1 MDLRFFRPSGD
12 FSIPHRRFLG
22 DLLLATAVVLDVGS
36 AASLVTT
43 CFLGPTTLESI
54 GEPWALAF
62 SMATIVGIVWWVLYV
77 AVLDRLSKSGWRE
90 RLHRIAWPLAVLF
103 TAILPD
109 LAVLFSGRLPY
120 TLLFDEGG
128 YREYRY
134 LAGAIVTAT
143 VVVQELMLLTA
154 ARDVS
159 LATLT
164 VDVTHRLG
172 GAAKGIVDTPRLV
185 GNGFPKYLPLLA
197 ILAVGTKLRLDS
209 LNVYAYGDMDVM
221 LSITYNVLRWPPVT
235 YYQNYMAQTWV
246 YNHLPLFPIMLA
258 PFYWVFENVLHIPT
272 VWAAKLLFGL
282 ADMAISV
289 LLYRQARG
297 KWRRAWG
304 LTLAAM
310 WMLAPWVVAGDD
322 HPIAVAALFAML
334 AVATVRRGWLSG
346 LLLALGVA
354 TRLEIAFFALPLI
367 LYYWRHRGFRSTVG
381 FLAVLGTTLGLIAM
395 PFVLYSPAAMGYA
408 LMGQLQRD
416 ASSEMSLLTAF
427 LAPRLGEGIGTMFQ
441 RNPTVIALGL
451 NLLISLVALR
461 DRRIGRVVVLASLM
475 YILTLPIL
483 FDRYMLFSYG
493 VILLYAAQYANPIIA
508 VAAALMLWP
517 ATPFQTYLPPVLLA
531 VLVILALAKPDRHH
545 LVPGTAH
552 GEA

>member
-1 MDLRFFRPSGD
+1 MDLRFFRPSGGLPPAHGR
-12 FSIPHRRFLG
+12 SLGAFL
-22 DLLLATAVVLDVGS
+22 LVAAVAPAVF
-36 AASLVTT
+36 AAAALITI
-43 CFLGPTTLESI
+43 CFLGPTSLTSI
-54 GEPWALAF
+54 ARPWVLTFLIAVA
-62 SMATIVGIVWWVLYV
+62 VGIAWWILYL
-77 AVLDRLSKSGWRE
+77 AVLDRLRAEGQQGGP
-90 RLHRIAWPLAVLF
+90 HQIFWPAVAF
-103 TAILPD
+103 STSALPD
-109 LAVLFSGRLPY
+109 LAVLLSGRLPY
-120 TLLFDEGG
+120 TLLFDENG
-128 YREYRY
+128 YREFRY
-134 LAGAIVTAT
+134 LAGAIVGAT
-143 VVVQELMLLTA
+143 VLFQELMLLEA
-154 ARDVS
+154 ARGAS
-159 LATLT
+159 FTRLT
-164 VDVTHRLG
+164 IDAMQRLG
-172 GAAKGIVDTPRLV
+172 TAVSRVRGVPRTV
-185 GNGFPKYLPLLA
+185 VSRFPTYLPLLA
-197 ILAVGTKLRLDS
+197 VLAIGTKLRLDS

-367 LYYWRHRGFRSTVG
+367 LYYWRHRGFRSTVA
-381 FLAVLGTTLGLIAM
+381 FLTVLGTTLGLMAM

>member
-90 RLHRIAWPLAVLF
+90 RLHRITWPLAVLF
-103 TAILPD
+103 TAMLPD

-128 YREYRY
+128 FREYRY

-221 LSITYNVLRWPPVT
+221 LSITYNILRWPPVT
-235 YYQNYMAQTWV
+235 YYQNYVAQTWV
-246 YNHLPLFPIMLA
+246 YNHLPLFPIALA
-258 PFYWVFENVLHIPT
+258 PLYWLSEHVLHMST
-272 VWAAKLLFGL
+272 AWAAKLLIGL
-282 ADMAISV
+282 ADMVIAA

-297 KWRRAWG
+297 RWRRAWG
-304 LTLAAM
+304 LVLAAM
-310 WMLAPWVVAGDD
+310 WVLAPWVVGGDD
-322 HPIAVAALFAML
+322 HPIAVATLFALL
-334 AVATVRRGWLSG
+334 ALATVERGWLSG

-354 TRLEIAFFALPLI
+354 TRLEVAFFVFPLV
-367 LYYWRHRGFRSTVG
+367 LHFWFHRGFRQSTA
-381 FLAVLGTTLGLIAM
+381 FLITFGTTLGLIAI
-395 PFVLYSPAAMGYA
+395 PFVLYGPSAMGYA

-416 ASSEMSLLTAF
+416 ASTEMSLLTSF
-427 LAPRLGEGIGTMFQ
+427 LSTRLSQGIGITFR
-441 RNPTVIALGL
+441 RNPTVVALGL
-451 NLLISLVALR
+451 NLVISLLALR
-461 DRRIGRVVVLASLM
+461 DRRVGRVEVAASLM

-493 VILLYAAQYANPIIA
+493 LILLYAAQYANPFI
-508 VAAALMLWP
+508 AAAGVLMLLP
-517 ATPFQTYLPPVLLA
+517 ATPFQTLMPPLLFVVVA
-531 VLVILALAKPDRHH
+531 IFALARPDGRIS
-545 LVPGTAH
+545 TRERAS
-552 GEA
+552 A